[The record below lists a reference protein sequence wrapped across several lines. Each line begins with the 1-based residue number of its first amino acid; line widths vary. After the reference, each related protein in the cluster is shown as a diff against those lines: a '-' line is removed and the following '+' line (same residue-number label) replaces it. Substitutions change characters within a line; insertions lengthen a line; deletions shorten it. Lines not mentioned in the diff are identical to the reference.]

1 MRAIIEVSDCNQTHP
16 KREKEEEKKQEGT
29 EKRGEDWRRDRGV
42 T

>member
-1 MRAIIEVSDCNQTHP
+1 LQPDAP

-29 EKRGEDWRRDRGV
+29 EKRGEDLRRDRGV